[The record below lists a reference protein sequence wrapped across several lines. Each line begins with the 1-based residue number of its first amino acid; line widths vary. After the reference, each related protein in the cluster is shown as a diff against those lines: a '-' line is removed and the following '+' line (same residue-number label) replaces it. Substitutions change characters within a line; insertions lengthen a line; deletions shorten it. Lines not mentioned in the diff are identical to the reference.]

1 MPLLSDSSYPEPSGY
16 KSTDKGNWCFYD
28 NEADAAKAAE
38 IAEGIVNDKPDIA
51 AQIEAGGF
59 LTPGLRVGPV
69 EPKHFD
75 GRYVGM
81 YGVCIV

>member
-1 MPLLSDSSYPEPSGY
+1 MMRLSEVDYPLASGY
-16 KSTDKGNWCFYD
+16 NSDDWAGWYFYD

-38 IAEGIVNDKPDIA
+38 IAEAFLKAKPDIA
-51 AQIEAGGF
+51 AQIKAGGF
-59 LTPGLRVGPV
+59 VTPGVRVGPV

>member
-1 MPLLSDSSYPEPSGY
+1 MTHLSEDYPEPSGY
-16 KSTDKGNWCFYD
+16 DSNGWAGWYFYD
-28 NEADAAKAAE
+28 NEADAAKAAK
-38 IAEGIVNDKPDIA
+38 IAEAIVSSKPDIA
-51 AQIEAGGF
+51 AQIKAGDF
-59 LTPGLRVGPV
+59 VTPGIRISPV